1 VFKGVGSPLFI
12 FASFACGN
20 PVCINGFLGFTEVA
34 STDQNGTWFG
44 MLMLAIGCFLVGMII
59 AQYLRI
65 FAVAPLA
72 VLACFFA
79 ARGNLTG
86 SLILDCALIV
96 VCVQIGYLA
105 GALIAIP
112 RADPMVRYKT
122 HDRHL
127 ATRDGQ
133 R

>member
-1 VFKGVGSPLFI
+1 
-12 FASFACGN
+12 
-20 PVCINGFLGFTEVA
+20 
-34 STDQNGTWFG
+34 
-44 MLMLAIGCFLVGMII
+44 MLAIGCFLVGMML

-65 FAVAPLA
+65 FALGPLA
-72 VLACFFA
+72 VLACVFA
-79 ARGNLTG
+79 ARGHMTG
-86 SLILDCALIV
+86 SLIWDCALIV
-96 VCVQIGYLA
+96 VCVQLGYLA

-122 HDRHL
+122 HGRHL